1 VQICK
6 WYTFGQPYAIGR
18 EEEFVT
24 VFTHFPAVNSVDY
37 GAAVAAANVCGGRSV
52 FGQVD
57 VKTALGEESLGIDRW
72 HILLSGPVP
81 QVVRRSLLLQLDVH
95 RDGMALVGANQG
107 MVSVE
112 GIPLLVVGP
121 DDLFQRFHV
130 DLVAGRAVDP
140 GEQRADIC
148 PAVLIEGE
156 PDGLGLMAE
165 NEGYEF
171 A

>member
-1 VQICK
+1 M
-6 WYTFGQPYAIGR
+6 
-18 EEEFVT
+18 
-24 VFTHFPAVNSVDY
+24 
-37 GAAVAAANVCGGRSV
+37 
-52 FGQVD
+52 D

-72 HILLSGPVP
+72 HILLSRPVP
-81 QVVRRSLLLQLDVH
+81 QIIRWDFLFQFDINW
-95 RDGMALVGANQG
+95 DGMALVGANQG

-112 GIPLLVVGP
+112 GIPLLLVGP

-148 PAVLIEGE
+148 PAVLIEGD
-156 PDGLGLMAE
+156 PDGIRLMTE